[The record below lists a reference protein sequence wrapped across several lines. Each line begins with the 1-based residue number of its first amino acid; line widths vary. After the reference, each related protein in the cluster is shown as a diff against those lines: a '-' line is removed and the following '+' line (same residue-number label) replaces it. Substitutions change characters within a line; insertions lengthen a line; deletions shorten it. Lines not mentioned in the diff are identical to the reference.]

1 MTHGPS
7 THDFQHA
14 TPKGRSAARH
24 SGYHH
29 AQLFETAHRYFII
42 LLAGLVIGW
51 ATGSYFPMAWAIGY
65 IAVNLS
71 YQAILLRARTR
82 SAEISPLQNAIGF
95 SLSVLVFASMI
106 VFLWLEDG
114 LVLKFTALSGLI
126 GLGLHSLSRPQKVFW
141 VTLAD
146 SVVILALYIFMGV
159 TVFLAHP
166 ENKTLAILLM
176 CLFCTSSYFVVS
188 QWRAYK
194 RAEAIKS
201 AEQRLMRNREMEA
214 MGRLTGG
221 FAHDFNNILAAMR
234 GNLDLYDEVTDP
246 EEKRR
251 ILHEAQSATARAARL
266 TQKLLTYSQKAVLR
280 PSRVITGAFI
290 TEFVAMMGRN
300 LPETVTL
307 RLEIDDNPPP
317 LLIDAQTLE
326 MVLTNLVMNA
336 ADAIGEQIGEDGG
349 PPTGEITLSCGPM
362 LMPATSSAP
371 AASEIRAGHYLRLA
385 VQDTGAGIPEALLP
399 HICEPFYS
407 TKAVGRGSG
416 LGLPMAQ
423 GFAEQSGG
431 ALRISNTEGSGA
443 LVELFL
449 PLEGSA

>member
-14 TPKGRSAARH
+14 APKGRSAARH

-29 AQLFETAHRYFII
+29 AQLFETAHRYFIT

-51 ATGSYFPMAWAIGY
+51 ATGSYFPMAWAISY

-71 YQAILLRARTR
+71 YQAILLRARKR
-82 SAEISPLQNAIGF
+82 SAAISPVHNVIGF
-95 SLSVLVFASMI
+95 SISVLVFASMI
-106 VFLWLEDG
+106 VFLWLQDG

-146 SVVILALYIFMGV
+146 SGVILALYIFMGV

-234 GNLDLYDEVTDP
+234 GNLDLYDEITDP

-251 ILHEAQSATARAARL
+251 ILQEAQSATDRAARL

-307 RLEIDDNPPP
+307 RLEIADNPPP
-317 LLIDAQTLE
+317 LTVDAQTLE
-326 MVLTNLVMNA
+326 MVLANLVMNA

-349 PPTGEITLSCGPM
+349 PATGEITLSCGPM
-362 LMPATSSAP
+362 LMPATSSDP
-371 AASEIRAGHYLRLA
+371 AASEIRAGLYLRIAL
-385 VQDTGAGIPEALLP
+385 QDTGAGIPEAILP
-399 HICEPFYS
+399 HICEPFYT
-407 TKAVGRGSG
+407 TKPVGRGSG

-443 LVELFL
+443 FVELFL
-449 PLEGSA
+449 PIESSD